1 MVIELTPI
9 YILPTTY
16 YLLLTTYRMVI
27 ELIPISLRRGT
38 TAAPS
43 PMPPPPPPPP
53 PPPMGPPPL
62 TGAKDGALVLKPR
75 SDLGGDRVLGGLSG
89 RVEA

>member
-1 MVIELTPI
+1 MLAC
-9 YILPTTY
+9 
-16 YLLLTTYRMVI
+16 RMVI

-43 PMPPPPPPPP
+43 PMPPPPP

-75 SDLGGDRVLGGLSG
+75 SDLGGLRG

>member
-1 MVIELTPI
+1 M
-9 YILPTTY
+9 
-16 YLLLTTYRMVI
+16 LLCRMVI

-53 PPPMGPPPL
+53 PPPMGPPPGPV
-62 TGAKDGALVLKPR
+62 GAKDGALVLKPR